1 MSAVV
6 NNLTNPDFEKPM
18 QPSEHPAQ
26 EAEKKWRHWQAV
38 SPELAGEL
46 RERKGFETEL
56 LQVWEGSDF
65 VAQYCLRQ
73 PEQLMQLQ
81 RSGVLGRSYADG
93 EMERL
98 LGDRLAEVI
107 DETALQRE
115 LRRFRNEQMVRIIW
129 RDLTQAASLE
139 ETLADLS
146 ALADACVAQ
155 ALSLLYAWMTEKQGT
170 PRSATGEQ
178 QYLVVLGMGKLGARE
193 LNLSSDIDLI
203 FAYPEPGETD
213 AARPV
218 SNEQFFIRL
227 CQQLVKA
234 LNSQTV
240 DGFVFRVDARLRPF
254 GDAGALALS
263 FDAMET
269 YYQSHAR
276 EWERYAMIKARVVA
290 GDASAG
296 REIMAMLQ
304 PFIYRRYLDFGAIES
319 IRDMKRLISRELMR
333 KGMADNV
340 KLGPGGIREIEF
352 IGQAFQ
358 LIRGGR
364 EPELQI
370 RPILPVLQVLGEKQQ
385 LSTEEVTELTEAYRF
400 LRLVENRIQAWKD
413 RQTHLLPES
422 EAGRLRIARAMG
434 FAEPGQFLQVLAQHR
449 ARVQSH
455 FDNVFAL
462 SEEVTTDSPLQAV
475 WGQELDDEHAG
486 VALTQAGYEDGAT
499 VLSRLDGFRQGHAC
513 RGLGTR
519 GRHRM
524 EQLMPV
530 LLEAVGQSPAPDV
543 TLERI
548 LRIIESIARRTSYLA
563 LLVENPTALTQ
574 LVKLASISPWIALQV
589 ARHPL
594 LLDEMLDPRR
604 LYTPLKRERLERE
617 LETTLA
623 AVDKD
628 DQEQQMERMRQFT
641 QSNMLRVAA
650 ADLTGGIPLMVVSDY
665 LTEIAET
672 VTRKVMEQAWDH
684 MVARYGRPSSASG
697 GGNGFAVI
705 GYGKLG
711 GIELGYGSDLDMV
724 FLHSN
729 DNPNLMTD
737 GERPIANDL
746 FYARMGQRMI
756 HLYTTRT
763 PAGTLYE
770 VDMRLR
776 PNGNSGMLVSAL
788 EAFEEYQRNAAWTWE
803 HQALLRARPVAG
815 DQAVIDQFQRI
826 RREVLSRERDAD
838 KLRNDVRE
846 MREKMRGS
854 LDKSNER
861 QFDIKQGVGGIA
873 DIEFMV
879 QYSVLRWAHKHPD
892 LLDWTDNIR
901 LLDSLARHCL
911 FEGEVAELLAENYRA
926 LRAVYHRKALSEL
939 PGLVGADELQA
950 ERQAVQALWQ
960 RLMEN

>member
-1 MSAVV
+1 
-6 NNLTNPDFEKPM
+6 M
-18 QPSEHPAQ
+18 QSFEHPTQ
-26 EAEKKWRHWQAV
+26 EAETKWHHWQVAA
-38 SPELAGEL
+38 PELA
-46 RERKGFETEL
+46 TEIRSMDGVEEAL
-56 LQVWEGSDF
+56 LKVWEGSDF
-65 VAQYCLRQ
+65 VAQYGLKSPELMLQMLQSGCLSR
-73 PEQLMQLQ
+73 
-81 RSGVLGRSYADG
+81 RYADQ
-93 EMERL
+93 EMDGL
-98 LGDRLAEVI
+98 LRNSLAEVK
-107 DETALQRE
+107 DEAALHQV

-129 RDLTQAASLE
+129 RDLTQTAPLA

-146 ALADACVAQ
+146 ALADACVSR
-155 ALSLLYAWMTEKQGT
+155 ALSLLYDWATEKQGV
-170 PRSATGEQ
+170 PRSEEGEQ

-213 AARPV
+213 GARPIP
-218 SNEQFFIRL
+218 NEQFFIRL

-254 GDAGALALS
+254 GDAGPLAFS

-290 GDASAG
+290 GDAAAG
-296 REIMAMLQ
+296 REIMSMLQ

-319 IRDMKRLISRELMR
+319 IRDMKRLISRELKR

-370 RPILPVLQVLGEKQQ
+370 RPILQVLQVLGDKQQ
-385 LSTEEVTELTEAYRF
+385 LSQDEVAELTEAYRF

-413 RQTHLLPES
+413 RQTHLLPDS
-422 EAGRLRIARAMG
+422 PGGRLRIARSMG
-434 FAEPGQFLQVLAQHR
+434 FDDWTSFFAVLEVHR
-449 ARVQSH
+449 FRVQAH

-462 SEEVTTDSPLQAV
+462 SEEVVAESPLQAV
-475 WGQELDDEHAG
+475 WQEDLEDEQAIELLQQSGYSDG
-486 VALTQAGYEDGAT
+486 VT
-499 VLSRLDGFRQGHAC
+499 VLSRLAGFRQGHAC
-513 RGLGTR
+513 RSLGQR
-519 GRHRM
+519 GQHRLQ
-524 EQLMPV
+524 ELMPV
-530 LLEAVGQSPAPDV
+530 LLEAVTQSPAPDV

-548 LRIIESIARRTSYLA
+548 LKILESITRRTAYLA
-563 LLVENPTALTQ
+563 LLVENPTALIQ
-574 LVKLASISPWIALQV
+574 LVKLVGISPWIALQV

-604 LYTPLKRERLERE
+604 LYTPLKREGLEAE
-617 LETTLA
+617 LETALA
-623 AVDKD
+623 AVEED
-628 DQEQQMERMRQFT
+628 DLEQQMERMRQFT

-650 ADLTGGIPLMVVSDY
+650 ADLTGVIPLMVVSDY

-672 VTRKVMEQAWDH
+672 ITCKVMEQAWDTL
-684 MVARYGRPSSASG
+684 VSKYGRPSNAAAEDK
-697 GGNGFAVI
+697 GFAVI

-724 FLHSN
+724 FLHGN
-729 DNPNLMTD
+729 DNPNRMTD
-737 GERPIANDL
+737 GERAIANDL

-756 HLYTTRT
+756 HMYTTRT
-763 PAGTLYE
+763 PAGILYE

-776 PNGNSGMLVSAL
+776 PNGNSGMLVSSL
-788 EAFEEYQRNAAWTWE
+788 QAFEEYQKNAAWTWE
-803 HQALLRARPVAG
+803 HQALLRARSVAG
-815 DQAVIDQFQRI
+815 DGAVIKEFERI
-826 RREVLSRERDAD
+826 RREVLSRERDAE
-838 KLRNDVRE
+838 KLREDVRE
-846 MREKMRGS
+846 MREKMRTS
-854 LDKSNER
+854 LDKSNGA
-861 QFDIKQGVGGIA
+861 QFDIKQGAGGIA

-879 QYSVLRWAHKHPD
+879 QYNVLRWAHKHPD

-901 LLDSLARHCL
+901 LLESLARHRL
-911 FEGEVAELLAENYRA
+911 FEGEVAQRLAENYRA
-926 LRAVYHRKALSEL
+926 LRAVYHRKALSDL
-939 PGLVGADELQA
+939 PGLVSDDELLK
-950 ERQAVQALWQ
+950 EREQVQALWRQ
-960 RLMEN
+960 LMTA

>member
-1 MSAVV
+1 
-6 NNLTNPDFEKPM
+6 M

-26 EAEKKWRHWQAV
+26 EAENKWRQWQSA
-38 SPELAGEL
+38 SPELAAEL
-46 RERKGFETEL
+46 RSVAGFEAAL

-65 VAQYCLRQ
+65 VAQFCLKQ
-73 PEQLMQLQ
+73 PQQLVQLQ
-81 RSGVLGRSYADG
+81 RSGVLMARYADG
-93 EMERL
+93 EMARL
-98 LGDRLAEVI
+98 LGERLAGVA
-107 DETALQRE
+107 DETALHRE

-129 RDLTQAASLE
+129 RDLTRTAPLE
-139 ETLADLS
+139 ETLEDLS
-146 ALADACVAQ
+146 ALADACVSQ
-155 ALSLLYAWMTEKQGT
+155 ALSLLYDWMTGKQGT
-170 PRSATGEQ
+170 PRNAAGEQ
-178 QYLVVLGMGKLGARE
+178 QRLVVLGMGKLGARE

-213 AARPV
+213 GPRPT

-234 LNSQTV
+234 LNSQTA

-254 GDAGALALS
+254 GDAGALAFS

-290 GDASAG
+290 GDAAAG
-296 REIMAMLQ
+296 REIMEMLQ

-319 IRDMKRLISRELMR
+319 IRDMKRLISRELKR

-385 LSTEEVTELTEAYRF
+385 LSPEEVAELTEAYRF

-413 RQTHLLPES
+413 RQIHLLPES
-422 EAGRLRIARAMG
+422 ATGRLRIARSMG
-434 FAEPGQFLQVLAQHR
+434 FEDWDQFLVVLEQHR
-449 ARVQSH
+449 ARVQDH

-475 WGQELDDEHAG
+475 WGQELDDEQAIG
-486 VALTQAGYEDGAT
+486 ALEQAGYTDGAAI
-499 VLSRLDGFRQGHAC
+499 VARLDSFRQGHAC
-513 RGLGTR
+513 RSLGTR

-530 LLEAVGQSPAPDV
+530 LLESVGQSPVPDV
-543 TLERI
+543 ALERI
-548 LRIIESIARRTSYLA
+548 LRIVESIARRTSYLA

-574 LVKLASISPWIALQV
+574 LVRLVSISPWIAQQV

-604 LYTPLKRERLERE
+604 LYTPLKRERLELE

-623 AVDKD
+623 AVDED

-672 VTRKVMEQAWDH
+672 VTCKVMEQAWDH
-684 MVARYGRPSSASG
+684 MVARYGRPSSARG
-697 GGNGFAVI
+697 DGNGFAVI

-724 FLHSN
+724 FLHGN

-737 GERPIANDL
+737 GERPVANDL

-756 HLYTTRT
+756 HMYTTRT
-763 PAGTLYE
+763 PAGILYE

-776 PNGNSGMLVSAL
+776 PNGNSGMLVSSL
-788 EAFEEYQRNAAWTWE
+788 DAFEEYQRNAAWTWE

-815 DQAVIDQFQRI
+815 DPAVIERFQRI
-826 RREVLSRERDAD
+826 RREVLSRERDGG
-838 KLRNDVRE
+838 KLQADVRA

-854 LDKSNER
+854 LDKSNDH

-879 QYSVLRWAHKHPD
+879 QYSVLRWANKHPD

-901 LLDSLARHCL
+901 LLESLARHHL
-911 FEGEVAELLAENYRA
+911 FKGEVAERLAENYRA
-926 LRAVYHRKALSEL
+926 LRAVYHRKSLSEL
-939 PGLVGADELQA
+939 PGVVGADELQP
-950 ERQAVQALWQ
+950 EREAVQALWQ
-960 RLMEN
+960 TLMVDPISQS